1 MWRRALLGLLLAA
14 LLAQARSRHPRG
26 PGSSSTFVRPE
37 GTPRRGVG
45 CSPPR
50 PTAPARDIT
59 PAGLLDV
66 QGAAW
71 SPNGRRIAISA
82 IAQGDHDP
90 EIFVMAADGS
100 ALHRVTNNHLSDR
113 QPTWSPDGRRIAFA
127 SARTGLFQIYAM
139 RADGVASGGSR
150 TRATPVTRDGR
161 LIAFTWMPDGA
172 NQELFMMR
180 RDGTGAR
187 QITATNGVIEGG
199 PDWQGSP

>member
-1 MWRRALLGLLLAA
+1 VASRAPWAPARRSLGASAKPSPARPGQLLYL
-14 LLAQARSRHPRG
+14 
-26 PGSSSTFVRPE
+26 RPLGGNAPPWGRLFASASD
-37 GTPRRGVG
+37 GTG
-45 CSPPR
+45 
-50 PTAPARDIT
+50 ARDIT

-139 RADGVASGGSR
+139 RADGVASGGSLTR
-150 TRATPVTRDGR
+150 TTIARRLPGRRTAAGSSPPASSAT
-161 LIAFTWMPDGA
+161 
-172 NQELFMMR
+172 
-180 RDGTGAR
+180 
-187 QITATNGVIEGG
+187 
-199 PDWQGSP
+199 